1 MDVTE
6 SPSFSSA
13 KRSPNAKPSVSDE
26 KDQSLHFRQ
35 LGFCNTKNPS
45 PKKNLPTG
53 GASKVTPPESKAL
66 TERNGSDHPVGNIP
80 LSYSEPVKASPC
92 TSGSNISLSSSVDG
106 LGKESLLP
114 YGPYTNY
121 LSPRPRFLR
130 YKPDRQREMAL
141 RLEKEKEVGKGK
153 EGSSSGGSPNE
164 TGNVNGEGAGSVS
177 SCDILKLEGEEDHGD
192 SDDEVEEEEEE
203 EEEQRSSICQELL
216 KTLLLLVVLV
226 FPASSYMS
234 DMNSAPSIS
243 SQVGVSEDGYRR
255 IENFTYEE
263 TALYGRA
270 LRLGCGSNLMNQ
282 ARESENE
289 VGFLVKNVDSID
301 ELEDQEE
308 VVEFGLGGAIENEE
322 GLAEVDMG
330 EEPELSSEESSHI
343 DRGIAKP
350 DEVSD
355 QLTEGFEL
363 QRSENAENLAFE
375 IPTALDMRANPP
387 LEPET
392 RTSLQI
398 EVEKQRGRAD
408 EENGVNFPIL
418 NPEAELNNEVPM
430 VRIGNELSYNA
441 IIGFLTV
448 SLAISAA
455 FLFRLF
461 LKGKKNPANP
471 VCSSPLKKQMCPEP
485 VAEAK
490 HEPQFQMKE
499 QNCAETLV
507 PNSIKVPSPIHAP
520 EEASAQSNQSQ
531 VPKIELLGEFVVGEL
546 SSSCRSREMKS
557 KMIGKVEEST
567 NSVSTDKSG
576 IKVNVTQPAFSELSS
591 MDSPSHGSFTADR
604 NIKKPQEDRRGESR
618 TAVLSMLK
626 RENGT
631 GESRTAVATSARR
644 SSRIQNTPVRR
655 SSRIRNLAI
664 QSP

>member
-1 MDVTE
+1 MDVIE
-6 SPSFSSA
+6 SPSSSSA
-13 KRSPNAKPSVSDE
+13 KRSPNVKPSVSDE

-45 PKKNLPTG
+45 PKKNLPSG
-53 GASKVTPPESKAL
+53 GASKVTPPENKVL
-66 TERNGSDHPVGNIP
+66 TERNRSNHPVGNIP
-80 LSYSEPVKASPC
+80 ISYSEPVKASPS
-92 TSGSNISLSSSVDG
+92 TSGSKISPSSSADG
-106 LGKESLLP
+106 HGKESLLP
-114 YGPYTNY
+114 YGQYTNY
-121 LSPRPRFLR
+121 LSPRPQFLR
-130 YKPDRQREMAL
+130 YKPDRQREFAL

-153 EGSSSGGSPNE
+153 EGSSLGGSPNE

-192 SDDEVEEEEEE
+192 SDDEVEEEEG

-234 DMNSAPSIS
+234 DMNSASSIS
-243 SQVGVSEDGYRR
+243 HEVGVSEDGYWR

-263 TALYGRA
+263 TALHGRA
-270 LRLGCGSNLMNQ
+270 LGLGCGSNLMNH

-308 VVEFGLGGAIENEE
+308 VVEFGLGAIENSNDDGNEE
-322 GLAEVDMG
+322 GLAVVDVG
-330 EEPELSSEESSHI
+330 EEPELSLEDSSHT
-343 DRGIAKP
+343 DQGIVKP

-363 QRSENAENLAFE
+363 QQSKNAENLDFE
-375 IPTALDMRANPP
+375 IPTALDMQATLPW
-387 LEPET
+387 EPET
-392 RTSLQI
+392 QTSVRI
-398 EVEKQRGRAD
+398 EVEKEWGRTD
-408 EENGVNFPIL
+408 EESGVNFPIGK
-418 NPEAELNNEVPM
+418 PEAELNNEVLM
-430 VRIGNELSYNA
+430 VRIGTESIYNA
-441 IIGFLTV
+441 IIGLLAV

-461 LKGKKNPANP
+461 SKGKRNPANP
-471 VCSSPLKKQMCPEP
+471 VCSSPLKKQLCPEP
-485 VAEAK
+485 VAEEK
-490 HEPQFQMKE
+490 HEPQFQKKE
-499 QNCAETLV
+499 QDCTEPLV
-507 PNSIKVPSPIHAP
+507 PNSIKDPSPIYAP
-520 EEASAQSNQSQ
+520 EEASAQSNQSRA
-531 VPKIELLGEFVVGEL
+531 PKIELLGEFVVGEL
-546 SSSCRSREMKS
+546 SSSHRSREVKS

-567 NSVSTDKSG
+567 NSVSTDKSR
-576 IKVNVTQPAFSELSS
+576 IKVNVTQPTFSGFSS

-604 NIKKPQEDRRGESR
+604 NFKKPQED
-618 TAVLSMLK
+618 
-626 RENGT
+626 GT